1 MKIFQIFLFVA
12 FITIIAGNKYLAEI
26 EDDKPGPET
35 TNGGEIADE
44 EPGPAPEL
52 GNDGNDGEDFKW
64 RWVDGIGKAVFKA
77 GKVLTG

>member
-1 MKIFQIFLFVA
+1 MNIFQMFSCLA
-12 FITIIAGNKYLAEI
+12 FITTIVTGKKYFA
-26 EDDKPGPET
+26 
-35 TNGGEIADE
+35 EIADD
-44 EPGPAPEL
+44 EPGPAPES